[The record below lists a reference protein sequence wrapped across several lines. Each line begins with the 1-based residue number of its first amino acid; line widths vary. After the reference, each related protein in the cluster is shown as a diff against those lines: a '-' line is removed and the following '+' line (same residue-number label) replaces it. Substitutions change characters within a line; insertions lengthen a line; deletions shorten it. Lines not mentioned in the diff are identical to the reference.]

1 MHDENANARE
11 MTRTPAATTTATL
24 SAFTMH
30 YTSEWNQDFDKNGE
44 TWEKATWPTSV
55 DNSTPIDFYAH
66 DGGTFVWNN
75 GNPYVNFIMDENAFT
90 QKDFLVATH
99 KQISYKQSSGVVP
112 LTFDHA
118 CAAVQFKVFKEGSDE
133 ITVNSIILKG
143 VKKTGD
149 YFYNESTKWQNLGTT
164 TNYTLTNGD
173 ITVTTD
179 KQLLPCKWLF
189 IIPQSKVGISIE
201 VNYNTNQQK
210 IINLT
215 DTKTWVA
222 GKQYTISIRM

>member
-1 MHDENANARE
+1 LE
-11 MTRTPAATTTATL
+11 
-24 SAFTMH
+24 
-30 YTSEWNQDFDKNGE
+30 
-44 TWEKATWPTSV
+44 
-55 DNSTPIDFYAH
+55 
-66 DGGTFVWNN
+66 
-75 GNPYVNFIMDENAFT
+75 
-90 QKDFLVATH
+90 
-99 KQISYKQSSGVVP
+99 
-112 LTFDHA
+112 FDHA
-118 CAAVQFKVFKEGSDE
+118 CAAVQFKVFKQGDAD

-164 TNYTLTNGD
+164 TNYTLTDGD

-179 KQLLPCKWLF
+179 KKLLPCKWLF